1 MGNEPPRARRGCL
14 FYGCLTGV
22 VLLLIALAGGL
33 AGYRYARKMFND
45 FTDSQPL
52 AMPPVRLTQPQID
65 QLQQRIE
72 AFRQA
77 VRQGESPAPLALTAD
92 QINALIATDP
102 DLKALKGKISISIE
116 GRQLKGRLSVPMEQ
130 LGLPMFRG
138 RYLNANGVF
147 TISLR
152 NGQLHVTPIALT
164 SAKGRT
170 VPEIYM
176 DKIRR
181 HNLAQDMNSDAR
193 VRVALERVADI
204 QVSDNQLMVVPKKA
218 P

>member
-1 MGNEPPRARRGCL
+1 MANERPSSRRGCL

-22 VLLLIALAGGL
+22 LLLLIALAGGL

-52 AMPPVRLTQPQID
+52 AMPPVQLTQPQID

-77 VRQGESPAPLALTAD
+77 VRQSESTPPLALTAD

-102 DLKALKGKISISIE
+102 DLKALKGKIYVAIE
-116 GRQLKGRLSVPMEQ
+116 GGQLKGRLSVPMEQ

-138 RYLNANGVF
+138 RYLNANGAF
-147 TISLR
+147 TVSLR
-152 NGQLHVTPIALT
+152 NGQLQVTAITLT

-193 VRVALERVADI
+193 IQVALDRIADI
-204 QVSDNQLMVVPKKA
+204 QVKDNQLILVPKKT